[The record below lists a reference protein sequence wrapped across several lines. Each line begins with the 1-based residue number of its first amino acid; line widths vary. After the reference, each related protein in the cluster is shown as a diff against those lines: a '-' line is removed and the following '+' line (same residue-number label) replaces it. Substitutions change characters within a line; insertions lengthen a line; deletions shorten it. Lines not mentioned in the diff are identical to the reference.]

1 MTDDPIVV
9 RSAADLAGL
18 TPPSLG
24 YQPGPND
31 ISMVI
36 LPIDGEDFKIV
47 NLPGL
52 AELPAFAQ
60 EMVMR
65 QVKATC
71 TTGTPAV
78 AILGWEGA
86 SSVELAALG
95 VMAFANDFE
104 VYKIAMTSEGM
115 TTTINAD
122 LSTTTEPVTVFEGMQ
137 SAAES
142 RAAHLAHEVPDAG
155 ARRGGLHP
163 STAEWVDQVRP
174 SVKAAMALSMI
185 EGLAGPEPTRVERS
199 DLLQLL
205 NSSTVRDSVAVW
217 MWHHDDSEAL
227 GRAFL
232 GLWRDSDA
240 DTRQWLAPI
249 AALTEMQVGRHL
261 HIARAIA
268 DQHSPDDPLGPWVC
282 TGLGK
287 RPNEFHTPAFV
298 SERGVDHDLA
308 AADAIHLEEGR
319 DISASSVRELAELT
333 TQLQTVAAI
342 DRTFDEITAWTD
354 PETGGDEILM

>member
-1 MTDDPIVV
+1 MTDPIVV

-36 LPIDGEDFKIV
+36 LPINGETFKIV
-47 NLPGL
+47 NLPDL
-52 AELPAFAQ
+52 AELPVFAQ
-60 EMVMR
+60 EMVMG

-71 TTGTPAV
+71 TTRTPAV

-86 SSVELAALG
+86 SDVELAELG

-104 VYKIAMTSEGM
+104 VYAVAKTSEGM

-122 LSTTTEPVTVFEGMQ
+122 LSTVTEPVTVFDDMQ

-142 RAAHLAHEVPDAG
+142 RASHLAHEVPDPG
-155 ARRGGLHP
+155 TLHP
-163 STAEWVDQVRP
+163 STAEWVNQVMP

-185 EGLAGPEPTRVERS
+185 EGLAAGRPDATGVERS

-205 NSSTVRDSVAVW
+205 NSSAVRDSVAVR
-217 MWHHDDSEAL
+217 MWHHDDSQAL
-227 GRAFL
+227 GQAFL

-261 HIARAIA
+261 HIARAMA
-268 DQHSPDDPLGPWVC
+268 DQYSAEDPLGPWVC
-282 TGLGK
+282 TGLGS
-287 RPNEFHTPAFV
+287 RPEEFLTPAFI
-298 SERGVDHDLA
+298 SEGGVVRDLA

-319 DISASSVRELAELT
+319 NISASSVRELAELT
-333 TQLQTVAAI
+333 TQLQTVAAT
-342 DRTFDEITAWTD
+342 DRTFDEIMAWTD
-354 PETGGDEILM
+354 PETGGGEILL